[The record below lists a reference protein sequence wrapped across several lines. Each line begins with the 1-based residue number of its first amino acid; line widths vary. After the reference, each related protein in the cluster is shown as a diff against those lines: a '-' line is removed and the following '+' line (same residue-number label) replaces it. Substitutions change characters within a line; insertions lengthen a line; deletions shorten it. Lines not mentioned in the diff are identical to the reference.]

1 PGAWTSWPRSR
12 RAARTT
18 RTARATATRTGTS
31 ASCPSTSAD
40 SGPGGPRSG
49 RGLPHLPGWSPGLR
63 LSPGRIRCGRGTMAN
78 CSDVVVGIDDS
89 PESVTALH
97 QAAAEAALRSVGLR
111 AIHIWH
117 YPSTWGVPLNWP
129 AGANPGEF
137 VLQRLT
143 EVVNRAQAA
152 R

>member
-1 PGAWTSWPRSR
+1 
-12 RAARTT
+12 
-18 RTARATATRTGTS
+18 
-31 ASCPSTSAD
+31 
-40 SGPGGPRSG
+40 
-49 RGLPHLPGWSPGLR
+49 
-63 LSPGRIRCGRGTMAN
+63 MAN
-78 CSDVVVGIDDS
+78 SSDVVVGIDDS

-152 R
+152 RAEAGEPVVNISVEVIEGDTEHELRAAAKDAPVLVLGERHHRGPIAILGTVSGALASRPPCPVLIVPAGEPG